1 MSTTVKAGWLKD
13 KDGNKFAPKTMASQV
28 INNDGTLLTAQ
39 IDSDLANLEQSL
51 KDYTDEQIAG
61 IGNVGDANHAATADS
76 ATKATQDGNGN
87 VISSTYETKTDAQTK
102 FDNAKAYVDNAL
114 ADKSDS
120 NHNHDDMYYTESEID
135 GFLGQLAAS
144 QSDVAEYAINRATS
158 NAKDYT
164 DEQIAG
170 LGSVGGGS
178 QIQFITWEETD

>member
-87 VISSTYETKTDAQTK
+87 VIVDTYATKTEAQ
-102 FDNAKAYVDNAL
+102 NMQASVDEAL
-114 ADKSDS
+114 ATKSS
-120 NHNHDDMYYTESEID
+120 
-135 GFLGQLAAS
+135 
-144 QSDVAEYAINRATS
+144 
-158 NAKDYT
+158 
-164 DEQIAG
+164 
-170 LGSVGGGS
+170 
-178 QIQFITWEETD
+178 IQFITWEEND